1 MIRRL
6 DLLLCLLA
14 LLAQPA
20 RADSMVACDN
30 VIRAGSE
37 VWAYKNCL
45 PAAEDGKP
53 RAQVIVGMALMTGV
67 GVLKNP
73 ELAVSWFMRAA
84 EQNYPAGMYQLGMS
98 KVAGMGTAQDE
109 AGGMAL
115 IQKAANAG
123 DPEARSF
130 LTELGVPEEPVKSK
144 PKRIKYDCVGVG
156 CGRPLD
162 PFTK

>member
-144 PKRIKYDCVGVG
+144 PKRIKNDCVGVG